1 MTSAGASAGR
11 LFSPLQVGNVTLRN
25 RIVSPPH
32 GTYFAEDGLVSRRQL
47 DYYETLARGGVA
59 MIVTGSWAVWPRTM
73 PNALT
78 NRATDPRAV
87 AGHTRLAEAVHAHG
101 SILVAQLHESGRQG
115 NTAAHRGP
123 LLAPSP
129 LPDPVVRE
137 VPKEM
142 ERSEIDDL
150 VDHYV
155 RSAEALRAAGWDGV
169 EILAA
174 QGYGP
179 AQFLSPQMNHR
190 TDEYGGSPAGRS
202 RLLRT
207 ILACIRASVGP
218 DWLVGVRMNGSDC
231 VEGGAGPEQAVVL
244 AETLA
249 GSGHVDYLS
258 ISGASNEAY
267 PLWIADMSHAPGLF
281 VDLAARVR
289 ASVSL
294 PILVATR
301 ITSPEQAEQILT
313 AGAADM
319 VGMVRALIADPGLP
333 LKAQRGAS
341 TEIRPCIGAN
351 QGCIGRVLSGA
362 SMRCTVNPR
371 VGEPRLPQR
380 SIQARRVVV
389 VGAGPAG
396 LEAAVTAAEVGHRVT
411 LLERA
416 PHIGGQIALAARVP
430 SRAEFGR
437 ILTFLEAE
445 LARTGV
451 EVRLDRPAEV
461 SAVRDLA
468 PDEVILAT
476 GSRPI
481 RTGFSTAFPGRDVLP
496 GHDQDHVLPAV
507 DVFSRPEAVGR
518 RVVVLDDDPH
528 GHATTVAELLAP
540 DHDVT
545 LVCRSISAGQ
555 WSGPANQI
563 ALYSRLQRAGVR
575 ILAATWASAV
585 GDAEVLCHP
594 THAPQDVFAV
604 PADTVL
610 LATGNCVVD
619 DLYPALRNELP
630 DVAVRR
636 VGDCLAPRLLDQAFW
651 DGHQA
656 ALAIGREP

>member
-1 MTSAGASAGR
+1 MTSAWADAGA
-11 LFSPLQVGNVTLRN
+11 LLSPLRVGNVTLRN

-32 GTYFAEDGLVSRRQL
+32 GTYFAEDGLVSERQL
-47 DYYETLARGGVA
+47 DYYETLARGGAA

-73 PNALT
+73 PNSLT
-78 NRATDPRAV
+78 NRATDPRAL
-87 AGHTRLAEAVHAHG
+87 AGHVRLAEAVHSHG

-115 NTAAHRGP
+115 STASHRGP

-142 ERSEIDDL
+142 ERSEIDEL

-155 RSAEALRAAGWDGV
+155 RSAEAMRAAGWDGV

-190 TDEYGGSPAGRS
+190 TDEYGGSLEGRS
-202 RLLRT
+202 RLLHT
-207 ILACIRASVGP
+207 ILERIRASVGP

-231 VEGGAGPEQAVVL
+231 VDGGSGPEQAVAV
-244 AETLA
+244 AEALA

-258 ISGASNEAY
+258 ISGASNETY
-267 PLWIADMSHAPGLF
+267 PLWIADMGHPPGLF
-281 VDLAARVR
+281 VELAARVR
-289 ASVSL
+289 ERVDL
-294 PILVATR
+294 PIVVTTR
-301 ITSPEQAEQILT
+301 ITSPGQAERILT
-313 AGAADM
+313 AGAADL
-319 VGMVRALIADPGLP
+319 VGMVRALIADPDLP
-333 LKAQRGAS
+333 AKVLRGAP
-341 TEIRPCIGAN
+341 TEIRPCVGAN

-371 VGEPRLPQR
+371 VGEPPQA
-380 SIQARRVVV
+380 SQPVHIRRVVV

-396 LEAAVTAAEVGHRVT
+396 LEAAVTAAEAGHRVT
-411 LLERA
+411 LLERDH
-416 PHIGGQIALAARVP
+416 HIGGQIALAARVP

-451 EVRLDRPAEV
+451 DVRLGRSADV
-461 SAVRDLA
+461 STVRELS
-468 PDEVILAT
+468 PDVVVLAT
-476 GSRPI
+476 GSRPV
-481 RTGFSTAFPGRDVLP
+481 RTGFSTAFPGRPVLS
-496 GHDQDHVLPAV
+496 GHDRDNVLAAV
-507 DVFSRPEAVGR
+507 DAFHRPEAVGR

-528 GHATTVAELLAP
+528 GQATTVAELLAP

-545 LVCRSISAGQ
+545 LVCRTVSAGQ
-555 WSGPANQI
+555 WGGPANQF

-585 GDAEVLCHP
+585 GESEVLCHP
-594 THAPQDVFAV
+594 THAQQDTFAI

-610 LATGNCVVD
+610 LATGNRVVD
-619 DLYPALRNELP
+619 DLYPAVRDELP
-630 DVAVRR
+630 GVAIHR

-651 DGHQA
+651 DGYQA
-656 ALAIGREP
+656 ALAVGREP